1 DGIRDFHV
9 TGVQTCALPISQR
22 FFLGSL
28 RHERLLSRPDGRVNH
43 HPAGCD
49 ARVPVGPTS
58 PPGGTRLTAPP
69 PPAEHPRNLH
79 TTRPAISPRST
90 RSENIAPDPPR
101 TRATPRPGWD
111 GGSPEVFLVV
121 GLGGRELLRD
131 QVH

>member
-69 PPAEHPRNLH
+69 PPAEHPRNLP
-79 TTRPAISPRST
+79 TTRPAKIG
-90 RSENIAPDPPR
+90 
-101 TRATPRPGWD
+101 RA
-111 GGSPEVFLVV
+111 SC
-121 GLGGRELLRD
+121 RERAEMSMD
-131 QVH
+131 CVA